1 METETPTPTPTQTPT
16 PSPTPEPQPLSP
28 VEERNA
34 KHATLDESG
43 ENRFRR
49 LRSVGY
55 V

>member
-1 METETPTPTPTQTPT
+1 METQTPTPTPTQTPT
-16 PSPTPEPQPLSP
+16 PSPTPQPPQLSP

-34 KHATLDESG
+34 KYAKGDESG

-55 V
+55 L